1 MCTLFIHDNLEIVK
15 EVESNGENVTDLLRG
30 TTFDNLEPG
39 CLDRALRA
47 AVRND
52 NTLNVGKLVVK
63 GAKEIQECLKYAES
77 EKKHKARALLLMI
90 MAAQTGDVEMI
101 QKLRGEPV
109 SGLEEVQTA
118 IHSNDVSTLVPIEI
132 ARRCG
137 KTQVRGELLIMTDVN
152 MEEGYVYWHGLRL
165 LQLEMSWLSR
175 ISWVKTFRLAR
186 NGFKFLPE
194 EMAYYLKQVCSSLYP

>member
-1 MCTLFIHDNLEIVK
+1 M
-15 EVESNGENVTDLLRG
+15 
-30 TTFDNLEPG
+30 
-39 CLDRALRA
+39 
-47 AVRND
+47 RND

-90 MAAQTGDVEMI
+90 MAAQTGDIEMI

-109 SGLEEVQTA
+109 PGLEEVQTA
-118 IHSNDVSTLVPIEI
+118 IHSNDVSMLVPIEI

-152 MEEGYVYWHGLRL
+152 PEEGYVYWHGLRL
-165 LQLEMSWLSR
+165 LSLDIAWLR
-175 ISWVKTFRLAR
+175 KIAWVKKLRLAR
-186 NGFKFLPE
+186 NEFKSLPP
-194 EMAYYLKQVCSSLYP
+194 EMATYLKQVSSVLLLCNPNTRSGIFYGELVWKHNQSGWLMLTIK

>member
-1 MCTLFIHDNLEIVK
+1 M
-15 EVESNGENVTDLLRG
+15 
-30 TTFDNLEPG
+30 
-39 CLDRALRA
+39 

-77 EKKHKARALLLMI
+77 EKKHKAHALLLMI

-109 SGLEEVQTA
+109 PGLEEVQTA

-152 MEEGYVYWHGLRL
+152 PEEGYVYWHGLRL

-194 EMAYYLKQVCSSLYP
+194 EMAYYLKQVHSSLYP

>member
-1 MCTLFIHDNLEIVK
+1 M
-15 EVESNGENVTDLLRG
+15 
-30 TTFDNLEPG
+30 
-39 CLDRALRA
+39 
-47 AVRND
+47 RND

-109 SGLEEVQTA
+109 PGLEEVQTA

-152 MEEGYVYWHGLRL
+152 LEEGYVYWHGLRL

-194 EMAYYLKQVCSSLYP
+194 EMAYYLKQVHSSLYP